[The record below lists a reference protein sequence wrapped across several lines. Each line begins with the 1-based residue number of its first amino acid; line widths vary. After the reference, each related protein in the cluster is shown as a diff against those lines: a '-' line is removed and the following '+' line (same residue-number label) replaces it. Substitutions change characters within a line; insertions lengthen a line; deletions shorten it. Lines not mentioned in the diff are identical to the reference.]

1 MHGNRILEYYERIDF
16 MSDNNFRKIRTVLWI
31 ILFANLAVAFLKIF
45 TGYRINST
53 SLTADG
59 FHSLTDGSSNIIGL
73 IGIHFAS
80 KPVDND
86 HPYGH
91 HKFETLA
98 SLFIAMM
105 LLVLGVRIIISA
117 VSNIIHPQI
126 PYITTESLVALI
138 ITLLI
143 NIFVTK
149 FEFSKGKKLNSSI
162 LIADSLHTK
171 SDVLVSI
178 GVLLTL
184 VAIKLKVSPIF
195 DSIAS
200 LIVSGFILHAAYEIF
215 CDTSG
220 VLMDRAAI
228 DSCAVKDI
236 VMKFDEVKDVHKV
249 RSRGVRDEVYVDLH
263 IMVEPDTRVQDSHIL
278 MHAIE
283 NRLCE
288 ELNRSVHVII
298 HVEPFLAN
306 QPAG

>member
-1 MHGNRILEYYERIDF
+1 LKDIDYG
-16 MSDNNFRKIRTVLWI
+16 KVKTVLWI
-31 ILFANLAVAFLKIF
+31 ILYANLGVALLKILV
-45 TGYRINST
+45 GYQIKST

-98 SLFIAMM
+98 SLFIAVM
-105 LLVLGVRIIISA
+105 LLFLGGRIIISA
-117 VSNIIHPQI
+117 ISNIIHPQI
-126 PYITTESLVALI
+126 PTVTIESL
-138 ITLLI
+138 ITLVVTLGA

-149 FEFSKGKKLNSSI
+149 YENNKGKTLNSSI

-178 GVLLTL
+178 GVLSTM
-184 VAIKLKVSPIF
+184 VAIKCGVTPVF

-200 LIVSGFILHAAYEIF
+200 LIVSGFILHASYEIF
-215 CDTSG
+215 NDTCG

-228 DSCAVKDI
+228 DSCKVKEI
-236 VMKFDEVKDVHKV
+236 VMKFDEVKDVHKI
-249 RSRGVRDEVYVDLH
+249 RSRGTEDEIYVDLH
-263 IMVEPDTRVQDSHIL
+263 IMVEPETKVQDSHIL
-278 MHAIE
+278 MHQIE
-283 NRLCE
+283 NKLCE
-288 ELNRSVHVII
+288 ELDKSIHVII
-298 HVEPFLAN
+298 HVEPFIV
-306 QPAG
+306 G